1 MAYLMDGNGSMVLTH
16 SQQTEATEQSVTLTE
31 MACQTCRNIPTYNLQ
46 AGTIQQQP
54 EFLTTVYGGM
64 EQFQST
70 IGTKR
75 IPCNS
80 TNQIVAIL
88 VVMDRAT
95 QFCAMKI
102 LLETSVRMVLTTT
115 RMVNWMDQIQIT
127 TVMLI
132 VLLMTMMEMVL

>member
-31 MACQTCRNIPTYNLQ
+31 MACQTYRSIPTYNPQ

-88 VVMDRAT
+88 VAMDRVT
-95 QFCAMKI
+95 QFCAMRI
-102 LLETSVRMVLTTT
+102 PLETSVRMGLTTT